1 VPAGGGGGLSTLH
14 AESATAAHS
23 AATMLPTFI
32 GADGRRR
39 CVYNPST
46 LATVSWVDAVII
58 VWVLLGAI
66 RGRALGAITQ
76 LLGLVGFVAG
86 IAIGAL
92 VAVPIA
98 SRLGVGAERAI
109 VTVCV
114 VLGIALLGAI
124 AGHVLGRWANVLMR
138 RAHLGTVDAVA
149 GAIVAAAGALLSAWL
164 VAGLFTQS
172 SVSWLTRPIQ
182 HSAVLTAVDAIMPP
196 VPNVIAHAEAFLSTA
211 VFPRVFVNL
220 IQPQT
225 SAVRV
230 PTAHTAAVI
239 AGMSVASVLK
249 VLAAGGCG
257 VSREGTSFVIGAGL
271 VMTDAHVVAGEPD
284 LRVTTTRG
292 VEVASL
298 VLFDP
303 ELDVAV
309 LRVPE
314 LTLAPIQL
322 DSQVAARGTAAAI
335 VGYPEDGPRTIE
347 PAGVAGTFTA
357 EGRDI
362 YGSSIVDR
370 AIYAVTASVRPGNS
384 GSPLLTGGSAIGMVF
399 SRSLSQSGTGYA
411 LRASALEPDVER
423 AMAAHGTVGAGA
435 CTPG

>member
-1 VPAGGGGGLSTLH
+1 MRPS
-14 AESATAAHS
+14 
-23 AATMLPTFI
+23 
-32 GADGRRR
+32 
-39 CVYNPST
+39 PST
-46 LATVSWVDAVII
+46 LAAVSWIDAVII

-76 LLGLVGFVAG
+76 LLGLIGFVAG

-98 SRLGVGAERAI
+98 TRLSIGAERSI

-138 RAHLGTVDAVA
+138 RLHLGTIDAVA
-149 GAIVAAAGALLSAWL
+149 GAVVAAAGALLSAWL

-182 HSAVLTAVDAIMPP
+182 HSAVLTAVDAVMPP
-196 VPNVIAHAEAFLSTA
+196 VPSVIAHAEALLSTA

-225 SAVRV
+225 SAVQV
-230 PTAHTAAVI
+230 PSRQAAVAI
-239 AGMSVASVLK
+239 AGASASSVLK
-249 VLAAGGCG
+249 VLASGGCG
-257 VSREGTSFVIGAGL
+257 LAREGTSFVVGDGL

-284 LRVTTTRG
+284 LRVDTPRG
-292 VEVASL
+292 PVKSSL

-303 ELDVAV
+303 ALDVAV
-309 LRVPE
+309 LRVPG
-314 LTLAPIQL
+314 LTLAPVHL
-322 DSQVAARGTAAAI
+322 DAHAVGRGTPAAV
-335 VGYPEDGPRTIE
+335 VGYPEDGPRTIQ
-347 PAGVAGTFTA
+347 PAGIAASFTA

-362 YGSSIVDR
+362 YGSSLVDR

-384 GSPLLTGGSAIGMVF
+384 GSPLLAGGAAIGMVF
-399 SRSLSQSGTGYA
+399 SRSLSQSSTGYA

-423 AMAAHGTVGAGA
+423 AIAASRTAGAGA
-435 CTPG
+435 CTQG